1 MHLLL
6 TCLLLLPAAVLA
18 AGPRAV
24 VFQTD
29 FSLKDGA
36 VAAMKGVALGVSP
49 RLALHDLTHE
59 IPPYSIWDAAC
70 RLKQTVAYWPAGT
83 VFVSV
88 VDPGVGTDRRSVVAR
103 TRAGHYVVTP
113 DNGTLTFLA
122 ASPGLAEVRVIDA
135 ERQRL
140 PGSAESYTFHG
151 RDVFAYVAARLAA
164 GNLRSREVGPLAPG
178 DVIRLPHEAAALG
191 ADGVL
196 RGTLTVSD
204 PNYGNLW
211 SNIPK
216 DLLLRAGLRL
226 GDTVGVRVLHD
237 GRERYAGRLPYVATF
252 GEVPVGAPLLYLN
265 SLLEAALALNQGS
278 FAAEFA
284 AGAGPGWTLELAR
297 LPP

>member
-1 MHLLL
+1 
-6 TCLLLLPAAVLA
+6 
-18 AGPRAV
+18 

-36 VAAMKGVALGVSP
+36 VAAMKGVAHGVSP

-59 IPPYSIWDAAC
+59 IPPFNIWDAAC
-70 RLKQTVAYWPAGT
+70 RLKQTVAYWPPGT

-88 VDPGVGTDRRSVVAR
+88 VDPGVGTERRSVVAR

-122 ASPGLAEVRVIDA
+122 ESPGLAEVRVIDA
-135 ERQRL
+135 GRQRL
-140 PGSAESYTFHG
+140 PGSAESHTFHG

-164 GNLRSREVGPLAPG
+164 GRLRFRDVGPAATN
-178 DVIRLPHEAAALG
+178 DIVRLPYQRPALG

-196 RGTLTVSD
+196 RGTVTVSD
-204 PNYGNLW
+204 PNYGNVW

-216 DLLLRAGLRL
+216 DLLARAGLRL
-226 GDTVGVRVLHD
+226 GDTVAVRVTHD
-237 GRERYAGRLPYVATF
+237 GREVFAAPVKHVTTF

-265 SLLEAALALNQGS
+265 SLLEAALAVNQGS
-278 FAAEFA
+278 FAAQFK
-284 AGAGPGWTLELAR
+284 AGSGPGWEIEIGPAPR
-297 LPP
+297 